1 MSKKTT
7 ILSNHTGGSSEI
19 ICIRFETLDRR
30 ASNVENAMAAVVREL
45 IQLMEMYGATKSIVN
60 EVAL

>member
-7 ILSNHTGGSSEI
+7 RLSNHTGGRDV
-19 ICIRFETLDRR
+19 ICIRFVTLDRR